1 MSRNHQNERKTVN
14 GFNNTRRNGKQSS
27 RYRPISGK
35 EQTTEDERLLSR
47 PAQPLISIDKPMP
60 KEQMKEE
67 EHAVERAIHFD
78 FTRTDPWRVFRIMS
92 EFVEG
97 FDTLSHIPPSVAIFG
112 SARVKPEDAA
122 YEAAVETARLLAEA
136 GFGIIT
142 GGGPG
147 IMEAGNKGAQV
158 GENTS
163 IGCNIELPFE
173 QKSNPFLDISL
184 DFHYFFVRKT
194 MFVKYAEAFIIFPGG
209 FGTMD
214 ELFEALTLIQ
224 TRKVSHFPV
233 ILYDSHY
240 WQGLLDWIH
249 NTMLVSGKVSAEDEA
264 LLRVCDDPKEI
275 CKIVIEAYQGSYHQE
290 RENPDGTREQS
301 IR

>member
-1 MSRNHQNERKTVN
+1 MKKMSRNNRK
-14 GFNNTRRNGKQSS
+14 NGKASM
-27 RYRPISGK
+27 RYRQGRNNGQI
-35 EQTTEDERLLSR
+35 TEDERLLHR
-47 PAQPLISIDKPMP
+47 PTQLLVSPTEPATAEMV
-60 KEQMKEE
+60 KEE
-67 EHAVERAIHFD
+67 EHALERAMHFD
-78 FTRTDPWRVFRIMS
+78 FTITDPWRVLRITS

-97 FDTLSHIPPSVAIFG
+97 FDALSHIPPSVAIFG
-112 SARVKPEDAA
+112 SARVKPDDPA
-122 YEAAVETARLLAEA
+122 YIAAVETARLLAKS

-147 IMEAGNKGAQV
+147 IMEAANKGAQE

-173 QKSNPFLDISL
+173 QRPNPYLDISL
-184 DFHYFFVRKT
+184 DFRYFFVRKT

-224 TRKVSHFPV
+224 TKKVSHFPV

-240 WQGLLDWIH
+240 WAGLLNWIRD
-249 NTMLVSGKVSAEDEA
+249 TMLITEKIGPEDA
-264 LLRVCDDPKEI
+264 GLLRLSDDPQEI
-275 CKIVIEAYQGSYHQE
+275 CRLVIEAYQESYRQE
-290 RENPDGTREQS
+290 QENPAMHREQS